1 MRRLVAFA
9 LIALAGCGIGS
20 DETTIDENRVE
31 DLLLQPADLGARFHP
46 TYVRNLADRPV
57 AEVRYRQVRS
67 SELQGPLRIES
78 RAQVFTSSEAAERTL
93 EAARSSFGEKPD
105 WQPIGEPGLADESF
119 AATIV
124 QGAVRSYKVV
134 WRHRNAMASLGVS
147 ARHDKLP
154 FADVLELARKQ
165 QRRIAAAAA

>member
-57 AEVRYRQVRS
+57 AEVRYRQVR
-67 SELQGPLRIES
+67 GPLRIES
-78 RAQVFTSSEAAERTL
+78 NAQVLASSEAAEETL
-93 EAARSSFGEKPD
+93 EAARSSFGKKPD
-105 WQPIGEPGLADESF
+105 WQPIGEPGLGDESF
-119 AATIV
+119 AATVV

-134 WRHRNAMASLGVS
+134 WRHGNAMASLGVS

-154 FADVLELARKQ
+154 FADVLELAEKQ